1 MDRLPGFIIAA
12 LALAG
17 SPGPNTLSLAAAG
30 AAFGPRR
37 AIHYL
42 IGLSV
47 GMVAVMAIA
56 ASGVIALL
64 FAIPGARPV
73 VIAAAALYFAY
84 LAWRIASAPPLSSN
98 PGESRPPSFGGGMF
112 LSLVNPKAYAA
123 MAALFSGFA
132 LVPEAPAADA
142 AIKTMMLMLVII
154 AVNVAWLIA
163 GSSLTRFFREPR
175 LNRAINLTFAILLIL
190 SVAAVLWV

>member
-1 MDRLPGFIIAA
+1 MDPLLGFIIAA

-17 SPGPNTLSLAAAG
+17 SPGPNTLSLAATG
-30 AAFGPRR
+30 AAFGTRR
-37 AIHYL
+37 SARYL
-42 IGLSV
+42 IGISV
-47 GMVAVMAIA
+47 GMLAVMVIA
-56 ASGVIALL
+56 GSAVIALL

-73 VIAAAALYFAY
+73 VIATAALYFAY
-84 LAWRIASAPPLSSN
+84 LAWRIATAPPLSSN
-98 PGESRPPSFGGGMF
+98 LEQGRPPSFSGGVF

-123 MAALFSGFA
+123 MAALFSDFA
-132 LVPEAPAADA
+132 LVPQAPAADA
-142 AIKTMMLMLVII
+142 AVKTMMLMLVII

-175 LNRAINLTFAILLIL
+175 LNRGINLTFAVLLIL